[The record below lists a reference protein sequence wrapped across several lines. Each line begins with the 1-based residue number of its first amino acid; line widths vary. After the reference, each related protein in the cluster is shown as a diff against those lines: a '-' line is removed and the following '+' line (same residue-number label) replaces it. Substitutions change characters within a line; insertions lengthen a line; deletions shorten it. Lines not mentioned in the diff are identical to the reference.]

1 MWNNRI
7 IHHHDP
13 KGPGHF
19 CDWYEIHEVFYN
31 DNDKVESWT
40 EDGVGPFGNTLEELR
55 SSYDMM
61 VEAFDLPMLE
71 EDELEKQ
78 STSK

>member
-7 IHHHDP
+7 IHHHDA
-13 KGPGHF
+13 KRSEHF

-31 DNDKVESWT
+31 DDDKIENWT

-61 VEAFDLPMLE
+61 AESFDLPVLE

-78 STSK
+78 AASK